1 MVDPADIVS
10 IVLRGA
16 LGRSGRKRASRARNF
31 LSGHSGFLS
40 ASALM
45 AAAGIA
51 WGVYDS
57 MKSTT
62 VAAAP
67 AGTASAAPPPVPV
80 PPLPTGVVVATADGP
95 MPFAVL
101 RLVRLAVSAARAD
114 GTLSAQE
121 RELILQRAR
130 EAGIEHVVEAE
141 LAQSRPLTEIVSG
154 VADAKQREELY
165 VLAFAIVR
173 ADESVTG
180 AERIYLAQLAHQLGL
195 DPATVTK
202 LEQQTSTAIDAAPEE
217 NAPPTSEATK
227 NTKDAKDTEG

>member
-62 VAAAP
+62 VSAAT
-67 AGTASAAPPPVPV
+67 GGSASAAPPPVPV

-130 EAGIEHVVEAE
+130 EAGVEHVVESE

-154 VADAKQREELY
+154 VADATQREELY
-165 VLAFAIVR
+165 VLAFTIVR
-173 ADESVTG
+173 ADEDVTG

-202 LEQQTSTAIDAAPEE
+202 LEQQTATAIDAAPTDE
-217 NAPPTSEATK
+217 PSRPSEP
-227 NTKDAKDTEG
+227 